1 MRLAFM
7 GSALALG
14 IGLFLPRPSAPPVS
28 LLPEPTWLTNYAAAQ
43 QTARQTGKPLFV
55 VFRCER

>member
-1 MRLAFM
+1 M
-7 GSALALG
+7 
-14 IGLFLPRPSAPPVS
+14 PPSTAGKTPTAPPAS
-28 LLPEPTWLTNYAAAQ
+28 LLPEPVWLTDYAAAQ